1 MNNSNPSPEPM
12 VSEKSGLP
20 LRNIELV
27 LSHFIAKLKIA
38 ELINYDNKESISWF
52 LKGIK
57 TLSNDYTSGEIAREV
72 FNKKN
77 MFIVSD
83 TGEPKLLYVKI
94 LVGILFSDDLKNGE
108 AYLTNL
114 LMGLFEEN
122 SITGTIYLNT
132 YQEIKSITGKHL
144 DQESIE
150 YLTKPIKRFTFV
162 SDDKTI
168 RSIKDKIRYYSKTY
182 SVPTDRYINIS
193 NTLLLN
199 ILQKIQRSPKYGIG
213 KKSKTKR
220 KSKRNSNSK
229 SNYKLKHKSKRK
241 KKSVKRKA

>member
-1 MNNSNPSPEPM
+1 M
-12 VSEKSGLP
+12 
-20 LRNIELV
+20 
-27 LSHFIAKLKIA
+27 
-38 ELINYDNKESISWF
+38 
-52 LKGIK
+52 
-57 TLSNDYTSGEIAREV
+57 
-72 FNKKN
+72 
-77 MFIVSD
+77 
-83 TGEPKLLYVKI
+83 
-94 LVGILFSDDLKNGE
+94 
-108 AYLTNL
+108 
-114 LMGLFEEN
+114 
-122 SITGTIYLNT
+122 NT
-132 YQEIKSITGKHL
+132 YQEINSITGKQL

-220 KSKRNSNSK
+220 KSKRNSNSNSNSK

>member
-1 MNNSNPSPEPM
+1 MNRLYMNPEPM

-20 LRNIELV
+20 LSNIELV

-38 ELINYDNKESISWF
+38 ELINYDNKEAMHWF
-52 LKGIK
+52 LKSIK

-108 AYLTNL
+108 DYLTNL

-122 SITGTIYLNT
+122 SITGTI
-132 YQEIKSITGKHL
+132 I
-144 DQESIE
+144 
-150 YLTKPIKRFTFV
+150 
-162 SDDKTI
+162 
-168 RSIKDKIRYYSKTY
+168 
-182 SVPTDRYINIS
+182 
-193 NTLLLN
+193 
-199 ILQKIQRSPKYGIG
+199 
-213 KKSKTKR
+213 
-220 KSKRNSNSK
+220 
-229 SNYKLKHKSKRK
+229 
-241 KKSVKRKA
+241 